1 MRDLVIKILT
11 EESKKLLNESGIRDI
26 RALAKRYP
34 MAKIY
39 FHMDLDGVT
48 TALAMKNYLEQHGIK
63 VVDAELIQYG
73 AKEFAVKKPEGEGDI
88 MPVLVDFA
96 HGKPMFVIH
105 TDHHDTQAGVEKGT
119 STNFKPSRSNVETI
133 SQTISPKD
141 IFTPGDIE
149 TISMIDSADYAKYDI
164 TPDDVIKYIF
174 KFDKDKSLRENK
186 RLMGLVANK
195 LLLAFKNKP
204 NFLRDIVM
212 KAQPSLLS
220 ILTFILDEIK
230 TKGYASIEDMVANT
244 EKYIESRKEDKNLSY
259 SDGVISQYGLGSM
272 KAGSYDRY
280 VPFKNFPEAE
290 FLVTGLPLGIV
301 QASCNPY
308 RKERALKGIDLGQVK
323 NEVLDNFKDEL
334 SSQKLT
340 FGDLKRLSE
349 QEAEYQ
355 SVGFTF
361 KDMLAIYGDRP
372 SFKMEGGEKTKQML
386 QDISTKLYR
395 TLSQKQKEMLNKA
408 SVNGFDVIEANS
420 GGHKCITNITGINY
434 IYRTRKNDNTDNI
447 DSELLPI
454 AKYEGENKF
463 VNDIKGKLLRFGSL
477 SPKQIEVALNQINK
491 ETGGVEPTEKPRKT
505 FVDLIKEIQEEFV
518 RILKEKIQKSK
529 DQPQLEMNESVI
541 RLKKSDIINNKIK
554 FRR

>member
-1 MRDLVIKILT
+1 
-11 EESKKLLNESGIRDI
+11 
-26 RALAKRYP
+26 
-34 MAKIY
+34 
-39 FHMDLDGVT
+39 
-48 TALAMKNYLEQHGIK
+48 
-63 VVDAELIQYG
+63 
-73 AKEFAVKKPEGEGDI
+73 
-88 MPVLVDFA
+88 
-96 HGKPMFVIH
+96 
-105 TDHHDTQAGVEKGT
+105 
-119 STNFKPSRSNVETI
+119 
-133 SQTISPKD
+133 
-141 IFTPGDIE
+141 
-149 TISMIDSADYAKYDI
+149 
-164 TPDDVIKYIF
+164 
-174 KFDKDKSLRENK
+174 
-186 RLMGLVANK
+186 MGLVANK

-454 AKYEGENKF
+454 AKYEG
-463 VNDIKGKLLRFGSL
+463 
-477 SPKQIEVALNQINK
+477 
-491 ETGGVEPTEKPRKT
+491 
-505 FVDLIKEIQEEFV
+505 
-518 RILKEKIQKSK
+518 
-529 DQPQLEMNESVI
+529 
-541 RLKKSDIINNKIK
+541 
-554 FRR
+554 

>member
-477 SPKQIEVALNQINK
+477 SPKQIEVALSQINK

-529 DQPQLEMNESVI
+529 EQPQLEMNESVI

>member
-280 VPFKNFPEAE
+280 VPFKNFPDAE

-477 SPKQIEVALNQINK
+477 SPKQIEVALSQINK

-529 DQPQLEMNESVI
+529 EQPQLEMNESVI